1 MRCVFA
7 GGSRGKRMTKPMTDS
22 GTFPAGGSASLDVK
36 AVAWARLAAGIAKGG
51 EALLRKRF
59 AAARGA
65 GIPAR
70 WIDELLLQSFLNVGY
85 PLTLAAFGVWREAM
99 PDVAEAGGEALDHAK
114 HNQWK
119 ERGAGAAGEVYGRT
133 YQKLLTNLRALHP
146 AVEHLV
152 VTDAY
157 GKILSRPGI
166 DAKWRELATLS
177 AIAMLDAPKQVHAH
191 LRGALN
197 LGWTRDEIDALLA
210 LLEHDMDSDHALAV
224 WSLWAEVRERGL

>member
-1 MRCVFA
+1 MKTPD
-7 GGSRGKRMTKPMTDS
+7 GS
-22 GTFPAGGSASLDVK
+22 TFPAGGGATLGVK
-36 AVAWARLAAGIAKGG
+36 EIAWARLAAGIAKGG
-51 EALLRKRF
+51 EELLRKRF

-70 WIDELLLQSFLNVGY
+70 WIEELLLQSFLNVGY
-85 PLTLAAFGVWREAM
+85 PLTLAAFGVWRETV
-99 PDVAEAGGEALDHAK
+99 PDVADQGGEPLDHAR
-114 HNQWK
+114 HNAWK

-157 GKILSRPGI
+157 GKILSRPGV

-177 AIAMLDAPKQVHAH
+177 AIAMLEAPKQVHAH

-197 LGWTRDEIDALLA
+197 LGWTREEVDALLA
-210 LLEHDMDSDHALAV
+210 LLEHDMTNERSLAV
-224 WSLWAEVRERGL
+224 WQLWAEVRERGL

>member
-1 MRCVFA
+1 
-7 GGSRGKRMTKPMTDS
+7 MTVMTPDS
-22 GTFPAGGSASLDVK
+22 GSFPAGGSASLDVK

-51 EALLRKRF
+51 EDLLRKRF

-70 WIDELLLQSFLNVGY
+70 WVEELLLQSFLNVGY
-85 PLTLAAFGVWREAM
+85 PLTLAAFGVWREM
-99 PDVAEAGGEALDHAK
+99 VPEVADAGGEALDHAK

-119 ERGAGAAGEVYGRT
+119 ARGVGAAEGVYGRT

-157 GKILSRPGI
+157 GKILAREGV

-177 AIAMLDAPKQVHAH
+177 AIAMLDAPNQLHAH

-197 LGWTRDEIDALLA
+197 LGWTREEIDALLA
-210 LLEHDMDSDHALAV
+210 LLEIDLGTDRSLAV
-224 WSLWAEVRERGL
+224 WQLWAEVRERGL